1 MKLIFNALVVLLL
14 IALSS
19 CEFEPHGIF
28 ERNLNQDVEA
38 PILQSLE
45 SDLSEDSDTLDL
57 IYRRVYFN
65 FVSSNQDI
73 RWINFFINDSLVGT
87 INSGKGYYDFNY
99 PFLKENYYRL
109 RLEIFT
115 KSGTGSIA
123 DSLHAE
129 GFLFKS
135 KQWIIKVRETN
146 FGTLTSSASDGF
158 LKLRWIPHSEIKEYI
173 IYRSNY
179 EIGRTTSCEF
189 IDKGYVGEGG
199 SYRVFYADKYHDGQ
213 LSVYGTVEIP
223 KEIFLS
229 FKYDTENNYFIS
241 WGDLKYYAAVDSFIL
256 LSRKD
261 TYEAYELGKTTDIG
275 KGGFEVSENCFGQY
289 RQFQL
294 VLIPKYPNPMYSQLY
309 KPYSIFASPI
319 YNFMIGYPSPI
330 FNHFYRVNNS
340 EFIYHTSMYDHGNT
354 AYNDSMFRFSVTK
367 NKIIERIRY
376 NPPGYSYTGDHYW
389 NPTVSPDGKNS
400 ISVVGFTQT
409 AIFSSTSDFSSNKI
423 IDISTLTDNV
433 MKIPISNVGTG
444 IVYGLEK
451 RYLFDFINNKRLGT
465 INETTSFSDYNI
477 SPDGKYFFFSLGFRI
492 YLYAYEDNNIYLAK
506 TLHYSPSTPSFDY
519 FNFMA
524 DETGK
529 AVSWSKESKTF
540 DILNCP
546 DLSIVKS
553 FSVNE
558 DNILDID
565 YSTNRILSFSPKVL
579 VVRSL
584 NDGSILY
591 SIPVGFSTINQNNCQ
606 LHGNA
611 IFHQQGARYFLN

>member
-1 MKLIFNALVVLLL
+1 MKLFLNALAVLF

-19 CEFEPHGIF
+19 CEFEPNGIF
-28 ERNLNQDVEA
+28 ERNLNQDVAA
-38 PILQSLE
+38 PVIQTLE
-45 SDLSEDSDTLDL
+45 SDLSEDRDTLDL

-73 RWINFFINDSLVGT
+73 RWINFFINDSLVGNV
-87 INSGKGYYDFNY
+87 NSGKGYYDFNY
-99 PFLKENYYRL
+99 PFSKDTYYRF

-129 GFLFKS
+129 GFLFRS

-146 FGTLTSSASDGF
+146 FSTLTSSVSEGF

-199 SYRVFYADKYHDGQ
+199 SYRVFYADKYQDGQ
-213 LSVYGTVEIP
+213 LSAYGTVEIP

-229 FKYDTENNYFIS
+229 FKYDTDNNYFVS
-241 WGDLKYYAAVDSFIL
+241 WGNLKYYAAVDSFIL
-256 LSRKD
+256 MSRRD
-261 TYEAYELGKTTDIG
+261 SYEAYELEKTTDISQ
-275 KGGFEVSENCFGQY
+275 GGFEVSDNCFGQY

-294 VLIPKYPNPMYSQLY
+294 VLIPKYPNPLY
-309 KPYSIFASPI
+309 GPPYNPYLIFASSI
-319 YNFMIGYPSPI
+319 FNFMIGYPSPI
-330 FNHFYRVNNS
+330 YIHFYRVNNS
-340 EFIYHTSMYDHGNT
+340 EFIYHTSMYDHGST
-354 AYNDSMFRFSVTK
+354 AYNDSMFRFSVSI
-367 NKIIERIRY
+367 NKIIERTRY

-389 NPTVSPDGKNS
+389 NPTISPDGNS
-400 ISVVGFTQT
+400 FISVVGFTQT
-409 AIFSSTSDFSSNKI
+409 AIFSSTSDFSNNKI

-433 MKIPISNVGTG
+433 MKIPLSNVGTG
-444 IVYGLEK
+444 IVYGPEK
-451 RYLFDFINNKRLGT
+451 RYLFDFINSRRLGT

-477 SPDGKYFFFSLGFRI
+477 SPDGKYIFFSLGFRV
-492 YLYAYEDNNIYLAK
+492 YLYAYEDNHISLAK
-506 TLHYSPSTPSFDY
+506 TLNYSPSTPSFDY
-519 FNFMA
+519 FDFMA
-524 DETGK
+524 NEAGK
-529 AVSWSKESKTF
+529 AVSWSKETKTF

-553 FSVNE
+553 FTVDE
-558 DNILDID
+558 DKILDID
-565 YSTNRILSFSPKVL
+565 YSTNRILSFSPNLL

-591 SIPVGFSTINQNNCQ
+591 SIPVGFYTINQNSCH